1 MVHIGFN
8 RRSFALISVA
18 SVIWANNG
26 FVAAQSQYPNP
37 FAPSATPAPAVQP
50 HDGSSAYPNPFK
62 NNQTQPGAVDSDQSW
77 ADGICHSDPTY
88 GAAYVGA
95 RDSNGVWACV
105 LLPESNRPQPCFGE
119 PYVDPR
125 TGLQACRTKT
135 TTNCPGSPSCG
146 AGKTYQRADVSAP
159 AGACCSAGNTFA
171 CSCKDGGSF
180 VYDPLSCP
188 VLHRNIRITPTGPRF
203 NLFCNISTKRQE
215 IFAEQAG
222 SFIECVDACGALTGC
237 AGVEFNRLSK
247 QCSFK
252 SEFLT
257 EDSEGGANNDVDSA
271 SMDPPPQCPG
281 ADGQTL
287 TVGGI
292 EYELF
297 CHHGWKVGLPTSHVT
312 KAKDVYDCT
321 RQCTE
326 KGSSCQGANYWFANK
341 DCVMTSAF
349 EFPPTGGDAG
359 NAVVGAIP
367 KKQK

>member
-1 MVHIGFN
+1 MVHISFN
-8 RRSFALISVA
+8 RRSFALIPVA
-18 SVIWANNG
+18 LVICANNG
-26 FVAAQSQYPNP
+26 IVAAQSAYPNP
-37 FAPSATPAPAVQP
+37 FAPSVTPAPAVQP
-50 HDGSSAYPNPFK
+50 DDGSAAYPNPFK
-62 NNQTQPGAVDSDQSW
+62 NNQTQPSVGDSDQSW
-77 ADGICHSDPTY
+77 ADGICHSDPSY

-105 LLPESNRPQPCFGE
+105 LMPEANRPQPCFGE
-119 PYVDPR
+119 WYVDPI
-125 TGLQACRTKT
+125 TGLQACRPKATS
-135 TTNCPGSPSCG
+135 NCPGSPSCD
-146 AGKTYQRADVSAP
+146 AGKTYQKADMSAP
-159 AGACCSAGNTFA
+159 TGACCSAGNTFA
-171 CSCKDGGSF
+171 CSCKDGGSYVF
-180 VYDPLSCP
+180 DPLSCP
-188 VLHRNIRITPTGPRF
+188 VLHRNIRITPAGPRF

-215 IFAEQAG
+215 IFAKQAG
-222 SFIECVDACGALTGC
+222 SFIECVDACGALAGC

-297 CHHGWKVGLPTSHVT
+297 CTLGWNTALPVSHST
-312 KAKDVYDCT
+312 KAENIYDCT

-326 KGSSCQGANYWFANK
+326 KGSSCQGANYWPASK
-341 DCVMTSAF
+341 GCDMTPAF
-349 EFPPTGGDAG
+349 VFPPTA
-359 NAVVGAIP
+359 AVVGHSFVCAIP